1 MRDDRFLGDFLS
13 EDLRSRRPEGEARRA
28 CLAGR
33 LLDLERLRDLL
44 GPPWIL
50 SRSAD
55 PAMREDGGEQAEW
68 KYRKAK

>member
-1 MRDDRFLGDFLS
+1 LRDDRFLGDFLS
-13 EDLRSRRPEGEARRA
+13 EGLRSRRPDGEARRA
-28 CLAGR
+28 L

-44 GPPWIL
+44 APPWIL